1 MSASYQPEALS
12 VLGDDSFEVTRGCS
26 SLGRDLRHGLMRS
39 RAATSHRTFGM
50 ANTFKPQTDSRGLDA
65 GNGLAHE

>member
-12 VLGDDSFEVTRGCS
+12 VLGDDSFEVTRGS
-26 SLGRDLRHGLMRS
+26 ISLGRDLGHGLMRS
-39 RAATSHRTFGM
+39 RTATSHRTFGM
-50 ANTFKPQTDSRGLDA
+50 ANALKPQTGSRGLDA